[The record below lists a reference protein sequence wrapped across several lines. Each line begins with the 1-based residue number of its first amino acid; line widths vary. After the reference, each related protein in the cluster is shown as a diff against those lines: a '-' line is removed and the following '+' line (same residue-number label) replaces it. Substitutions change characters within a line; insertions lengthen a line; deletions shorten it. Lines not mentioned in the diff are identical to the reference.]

1 MASIKLV
8 ISLLHLLFVSSVL
21 SQKLIEIDGQ
31 CKDGK
36 VVKTSGDSGP
46 KLGPSGST
54 PGGKDT
60 PPCPPGGKDTPPC
73 PPGGKDT
80 PPAPCPPGGKDT
92 PPCPPGGKDTPPAP
106 CPPGGK
112 DTPPCPPGGKDTPP
126 APSPPGGKD
135 TPPCPSGGKDT
146 PPTPCPPGGKDTPP
160 CPPGGKNTPPAPC
173 PPGGKDTPPCP
184 PRGKDTPP
192 APCPSGGKDT
202 PPRPPGGKDTPP
214 APCPPGGEDTPPC
227 QPGGKDTPP
236 TPCPP
241 GGKDNPP
248 CPPGGKDTPP
258 APCTPGGKD
267 TPPCPPGGKDSPPAP
282 CPPGDK
288 DTPPCP
294 PGGKDTPPAPCP
306 PGGKDTP
313 PCPSGGKDTPPAPAP
328 PGGKD
333 TPPCPPGGK
342 DTPPCP
348 PGGKDTL
355 PAPCPPGGK
364 DTPPCPPGGKD
375 TPPCPPGGKDTPPS
389 PCPPGGRDT
398 PPCPPG
404 GKDTPLAPCPPG
416 GRDTPPCSPRGKDTP
431 QTPCPPGGKDTPP
444 CPPGGKDTPPA
455 PTPPGGK
462 DTPPCP
468 PGGKD
473 TPPCPPGGKDTPLA
487 PPSPGGK
494 DTPPAPPSPGSKDTP
509 PCPPGGKDTPPAPAP
524 KGAGGKDTPPAPA
537 PNGPGGKDTPAAPAP
552 KGPGGKDTP
561 PVPAPKGPGSKDGGV
576 GDGFYNPPL
585 YGQKTLDT
593 DYKGQWIIHNPNVGV
608 NAMQYQLMANN
619 KAVWIDT
626 TNLGPSARELGPK
639 GNCPPNPDNKNEPDC
654 FAHGLQYDVETG
666 EIVSVYVRTD
676 PWCSSGHMLPNG
688 DLISTGGNKLG
699 DRSVRLFSLT
709 GTEPKF
715 TEREGALGATRWYAS
730 NCVLEDGSAVIVGGR
745 DSYSYDLMPPQ
756 FDFKPTVI
764 NLPFLQQ
771 TTEPAAG
778 QGLHVENNLYP
789 FVYLI
794 PDGNVFIFANNRAIR
809 FNPITGKTVKEYP
822 VLEGGSRNYPTSGQA
837 ALLPLRLSP
846 DNSKPI
852 PVEVVVC
859 GGNKKDAFV
868 NVDARYTQNRVF
880 SPALADCNRIKVLAD
895 NPIWEKEQD
904 MPSPRTMGDLIQL
917 PNGQLLLINGAKKG
931 TSGWDDG
938 EDPNLTPT
946 VYMPENKMGKRFKE
960 LNPTTIPRMYHS
972 VSSVLPDGKI
982 LVAGS
987 NAHQF
992 YTYDGP
998 FPTELR
1004 VEKFSPHYLDPKLVN
1019 DRPVIKEDAT
1029 DKVLKYGKN
1038 FKVTFTLKSNKNLGY
1053 GDVLLTLLYPPFTT
1067 HGFSQN
1073 QRLLITGVV
1082 NIEKNVINAVA
1093 PPSGKIAPPGYYL
1106 MFVNNLNIPSRGI
1119 WVHLD

>member
-8 ISLLHLLFVSSVL
+8 FSLLHLLFVSSVL

-80 PPAPCPPGGKDT
+80 PP
-92 PPCPPGGKDTPPAP
+92 
-106 CPPGGK
+106 
-112 DTPPCPPGGKDTPP
+112 
-126 APSPPGGKD
+126 
-135 TPPCPSGGKDT
+135 
-146 PPTPCPPGGKDTPP
+146 
-160 CPPGGKNTPPAPC
+160 
-173 PPGGKDTPPCP
+173 
-184 PRGKDTPP
+184 
-192 APCPSGGKDT
+192 
-202 PPRPPGGKDTPP
+202 
-214 APCPPGGEDTPPC
+214 
-227 QPGGKDTPP
+227 
-236 TPCPP
+236 
-241 GGKDNPP
+241 
-248 CPPGGKDTPP
+248 
-258 APCTPGGKD
+258 
-267 TPPCPPGGKDSPPAP
+267 
-282 CPPGDK
+282 
-288 DTPPCP
+288 
-294 PGGKDTPPAPCP
+294 
-306 PGGKDTP
+306 
-313 PCPSGGKDTPPAPAP
+313 
-328 PGGKD
+328 
-333 TPPCPPGGK
+333 
-342 DTPPCP
+342 
-348 PGGKDTL
+348 
-355 PAPCPPGGK
+355 CPPGGK

-375 TPPCPPGGKDTPPS
+375 TPPCPPGGKDTPP
-389 PCPPGGRDT
+389 CLPGGKDT

-404 GKDTPLAPCPPG
+404 GKDTPPCPPG
-416 GRDTPPCSPRGKDTP
+416 GKDTPPEPAPPGGKDTP
-431 QTPCPPGGKDTPP
+431 PCPPGGKDTPP

-473 TPPCPPGGKDTPLA
+473 TPPCPPGGKDTPPCPPGGKDTPPCPPGGKDTPPCPPRGKESPPA
-487 PPSPGGK
+487 PTPPGGKDTPPCPPGGKDTPSAPLGPGGKDTPPCLPGGK
-494 DTPPAPPSPGSKDTP
+494 DTPPAPSPPSPGGKDTP

-524 KGAGGKDTPPAPA
+524 KGPGGKDTPPAPS
-537 PNGPGGKDTPAAPAP
+537 P

-561 PVPAPKGPGSKDGGV
+561 PTPAPKGPGGKDGGV
-576 GDGFYNPPL
+576 GAGFYNPPL

-593 DYKGQWIIHNPNVGV
+593 DYMGQWIIHNPNVGV

-654 FAHGLQYDVETG
+654 FAHGVQYDVETG

-699 DRSVRLFSLT
+699 DRSIRLFSLT

-715 TEREGALGATRWYAS
+715 TEREGALGAPRWYAS

-809 FNPITGKTVKEYP
+809 FNPRTGKTVKEYP
-822 VLEGGSRNYPTSGQA
+822 VLEGGSRNYPPSGQA

-859 GGNKKDAFV
+859 GGNKKDAFM

-895 NPIWEKEQD
+895 NPVWEKEQD
-904 MPSPRTMGDLIQL
+904 MPSPRTMGDLLQL
-917 PNGQLLLINGAKKG
+917 PNGQFLLINGAKKG

-946 VYMPENKMGKRFKE
+946 VYMPENEIGKRFKE

-1004 VEKFSPHYLDPKLVN
+1004 VEKFSPHYLDPKLEN

-1073 QRLLITGVV
+1073 QRLIITGVV

-1106 MFVNNLNIPSRGI
+1106 MFVNNLNVPSRGI
-1119 WVHLD
+1119 WALSTDGMLIVCQLESLETMSEEIAYPNQQGMRVYSSFYKADNKATRDGLVEINCTAAALHHFWPITVGLGAQGWGS